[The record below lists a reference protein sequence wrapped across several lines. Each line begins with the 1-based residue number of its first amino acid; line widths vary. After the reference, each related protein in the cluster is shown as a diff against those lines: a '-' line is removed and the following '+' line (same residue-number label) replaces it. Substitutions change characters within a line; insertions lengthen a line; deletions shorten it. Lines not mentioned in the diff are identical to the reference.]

1 MALYLVADGSLRGIR
16 RSRPNLFLPDAQ
28 LGRNGEMRSAEL
40 CSDGVGITIQ
50 GGVEMDGDGSPPGD
64 RGRNSSDYGQM
75 RSTCIVER
83 STEALDKLSSLHTS
97 FHQTRLA

>member
-1 MALYLVADGSLRGIR
+1 MPACVASEDR
-16 RSRPNLFLPDAQ
+16 RPNLFLPDAQ
-28 LGRNGEMRSAEL
+28 LGRYGEMRSAEL